1 MDIFDGMVDLYNYI
15 KPVIDIGLL
24 SFILYKA
31 YGIAVKTHG
40 LEILKFLL
48 MFFSVYVIS
57 LFLNLTTI
65 LTILNILAP
74 GLLICFA
81 IVFQP
86 ELRKIILRLL
96 QTNWIKMGKRINSN
110 YFDSVLIAV
119 DTLSKH
125 KRGMLIVFSRKT
137 SLSDVIESGTKI
149 NADLSSAL
157 LVTIFGHDT
166 PLHDGA
172 VIIQGDKVVAAGCF
186 LKLSEQ
192 TGIMKTFGT
201 RHRAAIG
208 VTEETDAIVLVVS
221 EETGAASIA
230 YDSQLHYD
238 LSEEQLLKILEDKL
252 GTSTVSNEKEV
263 AL

>member
-1 MDIFDGMVDLYNYI
+1 MNIFEGMTELYNHI
-15 KPVIDIGLL
+15 KPIIDIGLL
-24 SFILYKA
+24 TFILYKA

-48 MFFSVYVIS
+48 VFFSIYAIAI
-57 LFLNLTTI
+57 FLNLSTL
-65 LTILNILAP
+65 LTILNLIAP

-96 QTNWIKMGKRINSN
+96 QANWFRGGKRSGSN

-119 DTLSKH
+119 DTLAKQ
-125 KRGMLIVFSRKT
+125 KRGMLLVFSRKT
-137 SLSDVIESGTKI
+137 SLSDIIESGTKI
-149 NADLSSAL
+149 NADLTSAL

-172 VIIQGDKVVAAGCF
+172 VIIQGEKIVSAGCF
-186 LKLSEQ
+186 LPLSEQ

-208 VTEETDAIVLVVS
+208 MTEETDAVVLVVS
-221 EETGAASIA
+221 EETGAVSIA
-230 YDSQLHYD
+230 CDSHLHYD
-238 LSEEQLLKILEDKL
+238 LTEQQLLKTLETML
-252 GTSTVSNEKEV
+252 GTATPNTEKEV
-263 AL
+263 ER

>member
-1 MDIFDGMVDLYNYI
+1 MNIFDGMVELYNYI
-15 KPVIDIGLL
+15 KPLLDIGLL
-24 SFILYKA
+24 TFILYKA

-48 MFFSVYVIS
+48 LFFSIYAIS
-57 LFLNLTTI
+57 FFLNLTTL
-65 LTILNILAP
+65 LTILNLIAP

-96 QTNWIKMGKRINSN
+96 QTNWFKMGKRINSN

-119 DTLSKH
+119 DTLTKQ

-137 SLSDVIESGTKI
+137 SLSDIIDTGTKL
-149 NADLSSAL
+149 NADLTSAL

-172 VIIQGDKVVAAGCF
+172 VIIQGEKVVAAGCF

-208 VTEETDAIVLVVS
+208 MSEESDAVVLVVS
-221 EETGAASIA
+221 EETGAVSIA
-230 YDSQLHYD
+230 CDSQLHYD
-238 LSEEQLLKILEDKL
+238 LTEQQLLQTLESML
-252 GTSTVSNEKEV
+252 GTTNTDKEV
-263 AL
+263 SR